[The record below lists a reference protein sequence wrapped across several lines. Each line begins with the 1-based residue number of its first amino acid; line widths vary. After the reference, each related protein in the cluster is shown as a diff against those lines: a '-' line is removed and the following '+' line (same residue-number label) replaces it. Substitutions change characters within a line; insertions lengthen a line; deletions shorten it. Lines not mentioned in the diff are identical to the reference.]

1 MKGVVAEPARQTATA
16 ATTGYA
22 PWQADE
28 PTVSEQDGI
37 RYLHFGTEWVQG
49 AMRLRRPNDLVL
61 AYTQQMMAWLLL
73 VEPCKGDDIG
83 IMGLGAGSLLRYCLR
98 NTSSRIAT
106 VEWNPMVTAVC
117 RSHFRLPDS
126 PRSTID
132 HCDAAE
138 WVRKPANIGRYTA
151 LMVDLYDASAQGPV
165 RGSPEF
171 YLDCARALA
180 DRGVITVNLFGEH
193 CSFEPNIRGLRAA
206 FPDGLLLLPE
216 IDAGN
221 RVAIGVKGPLLD
233 VSVGEFI
240 ERAGRLEQRYRL
252 PAVRWA
258 RDMLQ
263 QLQQAAAINS
273 HLT

>member
-1 MKGVVAEPARQTATA
+1 MRGMGEAGHA
-16 ATTGYA
+16 A
-22 PWQADE
+22 WEFDE
-28 PTVSEQDGI
+28 PTVSELSGV

-73 VEPCKGDDIG
+73 MEPQADDDIG
-83 IMGLGAGSLLRYCLR
+83 ILGLGAGSLLRYTLK
-98 NTSSRIAT
+98 NTPSKIVT

-117 RSHFRLPDS
+117 RSHFRLPES
-126 PRSTID
+126 PRSRID

-138 WVRKPANIGRYTA
+138 WVAEPANIGRYTA
-151 LMVDLYDASAQGPV
+151 LMVDLYDAMAQGPV

-171 YLDCARALA
+171 YQDCAHALT
-180 DRGVITVNLFGEH
+180 DPGIITVNLFGEH
-193 CSFEPNIRGLRAA
+193 ASFEPNIEGLRAA
-206 FPDGLLLLPE
+206 FPDGLLVLPE

-233 VSVGEFI
+233 VSVGAFI
-240 ERAGRLEQRYRL
+240 ERAGEVERRYRL

-258 RDMLQ
+258 RDILQ
-263 QLQQAAAINS
+263 QLQQGAVRKS
-273 HLT
+273 

>member
-1 MKGVVAEPARQTATA
+1 MSETELRAPATH
-16 ATTGYA
+16 A
-22 PWQADE
+22 PWEADE
-28 PTVSEQDGI
+28 PTVSEHAGI

-73 VEPCKGDDIG
+73 LEPQPDDSIG
-83 IMGLGAGSLLRYCLR
+83 ILGLGAGSLLRYTLR
-98 NTSSRIAT
+98 NTPAHIVT

-117 RSHFRLPDS
+117 RSHFRLPES
-126 PRSTID
+126 PRSEIH
-132 HCDAAE
+132 HCDAAD
-138 WVRKPANIGRYTA
+138 WVCEPQNIGRHSV
-151 LMVDLYDASAQGPV
+151 LMVDLYDATAQGPV

-171 YLDCARALA
+171 YRDCARALA
-180 DRGVITVNLFGEH
+180 DNAVMTVNLFGEH
-193 CSFEPNIRGLRAA
+193 ASFEPNLEGLRAA
-206 FPDGLLLLPE
+206 FPDGLLVLPE

-221 RVAIGVKGPLLD
+221 RVAIAVKGALLD

-240 ERAGRLEQRYRL
+240 ERAERIEHRYRL

-263 QLQQAAAINS
+263 QLQHRQLAR
-273 HLT
+273 